1 MGKGVNKTGRSKAES
16 RHVRLHHWLMNTAA
30 WQHLGALER
39 ATYVEI
45 SSRYNGSNNGQIGYS
60 VRDIA
65 EVFGVGKSTA
75 ARAFKLLEDT
85 GFIVCATK
93 GGFNR
98 KIRHSTEWRLT
109 EFDCN
114 VTGEIASKVFAR
126 WSPSIPP
133 TGPQKQNTVPPQV
146 RTVPTVGP
154 NGTSGGTIQGEKPS
168 NGTPSGTV
176 TPELATLSVPVV
188 GHIYSTRDT
197 GLAEASE
204 PSSKPESSSPS
215 LQPDSPKAKPSSATH
230 LLQTNLMK
238 RQARQAQGRTS

>member
-45 SSRYNGSNNGQIGYS
+45 ASRYNGSNNGQIGYS
-60 VRDIA
+60 IRDIA

-85 GFIVCATK
+85 GFIVCASK

-114 VTGEIASKVFAR
+114 VTGEIASKAFAR
-126 WSPSIPP
+126 WSPSVPVE
-133 TGPQKQNTVPPQV
+133 GQQKQITVPPQV
-146 RTVPTVGP
+146 RMVPTKGP
-154 NGTSGGTIQGEKPS
+154 IGIYSGTIEGEKPS
-168 NGTPSGTV
+168 IGTHSRSVSPDLAPLTV
-176 TPELATLSVPVV
+176 PEV
-188 GHIYSTRDT
+188 GHIYSTRET
-197 GLAEASE
+197 AVEGSQPK
-204 PSSKPESSSPS
+204 PSSFPPQPASPN
-215 LQPDSPKAKPSSATH
+215 AKPSSTSH
-230 LLQTNLMK
+230 LLQTNLMR
-238 RQARQAQGRTS
+238 RQARLAQGRLP